1 MSILRFEFGD
11 NHQGWHLEPME
22 LRELNLLVGVSG
34 AGKTR
39 TLNSLAAVCATGCG
53 HDAGLHDCNWQI
65 DVETPQGLFSWSAL
79 TIGTYGLTTAWPGSP
94 EKPLSELFMP
104 VGQPTFSVEVI
115 SNEHGHEIVARQDDE
130 IRLQGAAKPIRMKK
144 EESVISLL
152 RGEESIAPLHQALGK
167 VHRSREQDWSI
178 AMDRNDIRRAT
189 DGLHSIEALR
199 DASLPMIVKIH
210 ALHERFRSDFDE
222 VAAAYTEIFPSV
234 EHLLL
239 RRRPEDHA
247 PFRDRWTLAIVE
259 RGVAAPIEW
268 DDLSAGMRRTLEHLF
283 ELALAPTGTVILIDE
298 YENSMG
304 VNCLEAVTD
313 HLLEPTRGIQLVIT
327 SHHPYVINNV
337 PMEHW
342 RVVTR
347 QGSTVRVVPAKAI
360 PALDTRSRQDAFIRL
375 INATE
380 YVDGIR

>member
-1 MSILRFEFGD
+1 MSIVRFKFED
-11 NHQGWHLEPME
+11 NRRQWRLEPVE
-22 LRELNLLVGVSG
+22 LRDFNLLVGVSG

-39 TLNSLAAVCATGCG
+39 TLDSLAAVCATGCG
-53 HDAGLHDCNWQI
+53 HDSGL
-65 DVETPQGLFSWSAL
+65 EGSWELEVATAKGNFHWTAL
-79 TIGTYGLTTAWPGSP
+79 TIAPYAAWGTEPQSATQDGP
-94 EKPLSELFMP
+94 
-104 VGQPTFSVEVI
+104 PTFVKEVVA
-115 SNEHGHEIVARQDDE
+115 SESGEWIVDRQRSGV
-130 IRLQGAAKPIRMKK
+130 RLRGTDKIIRMK
-144 EESVISLL
+144 EQESVISLL
-152 RGEESIAPLHQALGK
+152 QDEETIAPLYRALGK
-167 VHRSREQDWSI
+167 VHRSRKHVWSI
-178 AMDRNDIRRAT
+178 AMSHEDLRRAT
-189 DGLHSIEALR
+189 EGLSTIEALR

-210 ALHERFRSDFDE
+210 ALHERLRVEFDE
-222 VAAAYTEIFPSV
+222 VTAAYAEIFPSV
-234 EHLLL
+234 ERILLV
-239 RRRPEDHA
+239 RRTEDQA
-247 PFRDRWTLAIVE
+247 PFRDRWTIAIVE
-259 RGVAAPIEW
+259 RGVTNPIEW

-337 PMEHW
+337 PMDQW

-347 QGSTVRVVPAKAI
+347 QGSTVRVVPATAI

-380 YVDGIR
+380 YLDGIR